1 MVQLGPV
8 IAQDARCGGMPF
20 EIAGA
25 IVGNAIAGI
34 VSKLAPARRAG
45 EFAGTPFERLQRRN
59 RWLYRGLPTIAVF
72 GFVAPYLFFTLG
84 KLGFS
89 AWFAVA
95 IFGLPFSGMLAYM
108 ILIWCALGS
117 RRARELLFYFEA
129 KQKTNIY
136 VFYVLGAPLSLLGV
150 ISLLFL
156 WR

>member
-20 EIAGA
+20 EIASA

-45 EFAGTPFERLQRRN
+45 EFAGMPFERLQRRN
-59 RWLYRGLPTIAVF
+59 RWLYRGLLTIAVS
-72 GFVAPYLFFTLG
+72 GFVAPYLFFTPG
-84 KLGFS
+84 KFGL
-89 AWFAVA
+89 WFAGA

-108 ILIWCALGS
+108 IVIWCALGS

-129 KQKTNIY
+129 KQKTNIH

-150 ISLLFL
+150 ISLLVL